1 MHNCKTTKEH
11 ITELLL
17 NGAQTQPAELLECI
31 ECSSEFESL
40 KETLRISR
48 RQIEAAVPGETYWN
62 GYHARLRNRLVES
75 GNVHSSNSQKGS
87 AGTWLRRMITAS
99 IRVPVPVGAALLM
112 AFALSLIFFSRRS
125 VKVSPPPSAPTVSV
139 VHVPVEVPVM
149 QEKVVTKVVYRE
161 SKRKAPSPNVNQG
174 VDDPSLAKSQKVN
187 VPSLIGFKPTDEVK
201 LTVIKGG
208 SPDEK

>member
-1 MHNCKTTKEH
+1 MHNCKTTKER

-17 NGAQTQPAELLECI
+17 SGAQVQPVELR
-31 ECSSEFESL
+31 ECSDCSNEFESL

-48 RQIEAAVPGETYWN
+48 RQIEAAAPSETYWN

-75 GNVHSSNSQKGS
+75 GNPHSSGS
-87 AGTWLRRMITAS
+87 PEQSGGSWLRRLITAS
-99 IRVPVPVGAALLM
+99 ISVPVPVGAAVLLM
-112 AFALSLIFFSRRS
+112 FAFSLIVLTRRT
-125 VKVSPPPSAPTVSV
+125 VKVATPPTVSV
-139 VHVPVEVPVM
+139 VHVPVEVPVI

-161 SKRKAPSPNVNQG
+161 SKRKVVSSSANQS
-174 VDDPSLAKSQKVN
+174 VADSSLAKSQKIN

>member
-1 MHNCKTTKEH
+1 MHNCKTTKER

-17 NGAQTQPAELLECI
+17 NGTQTQPAELLECSD
-31 ECSSEFESL
+31 CSSEFESL

-48 RQIEAAVPGETYWN
+48 RQIEVAVPGETYWN

-75 GNVHSSNSQKGS
+75 GNVQSPSSQKLS

-112 AFALSLIFFSRRS
+112 AFALSMFFVTRRAG
-125 VKVSPPPSAPTVSV
+125 KVSPPPSSPSVSFV
-139 VHVPVEVPVM
+139 QVPIEVPVI

-161 SKRKAPSPNVNQG
+161 SKRKAASSYANQSDLS
-174 VDDPSLAKSQKVN
+174 VAKSQKAN
-187 VPSLIGFKPTDEVK
+187 VPSLVGFKPPDEVK